1 MAEMFTWKD
10 ILYDEPIDERRKVA
24 DMCCDIE
31 VFRQCRSLILIP
43 HTEVRVLAGG
53 HHEYSYFQ
61 NPVAI
66 TNNSSIGVRVES
78 SMMGK
83 KLNIN
88 DEYTRERQ
96 RLIGLDPDRTVTFGT
111 AAHMDNAVV
120 TNLTSKNGVKVSA
133 AVTGGIR
140 GNGGR
145 SSDPASF
152 DEAKRYMEKPGTIVI
167 LLAIESELTDGAMFQ
182 AMLTAT
188 QSKSC
193 VIQELMAKSL
203 YTPRIATG
211 SGTDQVGIICRKDDG
226 NAISDCGIASDIGIT
241 LAQCVRESLFK
252 AFDLQTDMNLRTQCD
267 PFVMLSRFGITERR
281 IHDELRF
288 PCTMSAL
295 RQAEAELHK
304 DPEVAAGMSAI
315 LQIADDIRLERIDRE
330 TGVDVAKRIAED
342 ILLEPGDMDPVTRKT
357 LTYEDTVEGLMSMIM
372 AVLMRR
378 RALQI
383 MGVETCRT

>member
-1 MAEMFTWKD
+1 MFTWKD
-10 ILYDEPIDERRKVA
+10 VLYEEPVDERRKVA
-24 DMCCDIE
+24 DMCCGIE

-61 NPVAI
+61 DPVAI
-66 TNNSSIGVRVES
+66 TNNSSIGVRVEAT
-78 SMMGK
+78 MMGK
-83 KLNIN
+83 TLNVN
-88 DEYTRERQ
+88 DEYTKERQ
-96 RLIGLDPDRTVTFGT
+96 RRIGLDPDRTVTFGT

-120 TNLTSKNGVKVSA
+120 TNMVSENGIKVSA
-133 AVTGGIR
+133 AVTAGIR

-152 DEAKRYMEKPGTIVI
+152 DEAKRYLEKPGTIVI

-203 YTPRIATG
+203 YSPRIATG
-211 SGTDQVGIICRKDDG
+211 SGTDQVGVICKKAG
-226 NAISDCGIASDIGIT
+226 YKAITDCGIASDLGIT
-241 LAQCVRESLFK
+241 IAQCVRKSLIG
-252 AFDLQTDMNLRTQCD
+252 AFDLQTDMNLKTQCD
-267 PFVMLSRFGITERR
+267 PFVMLSRFKITEQQVHNE
-281 IHDELRF
+281 IRF
-288 PCTMSAL
+288 PCTMKSL
-295 RQAEAELHK
+295 LQAEAELHK
-304 DPEVAAGMSAI
+304 NPEIAAGVSTI

-330 TGVDVAKRIAED
+330 TGVDVAKKLAED
-342 ILLEPGDMDPVTRKT
+342 VLLEPGDLDPVTRKT
-357 LTYEDTVEGLMSMIM
+357 LSYEDTVEGLISMIL
-372 AVLMRR
+372 AVLMRK